1 MNWNEEDDLFS
12 HNHAEWKNQT
22 SRTFVRMSGSAVV
35 SLKHVVDLPTE
46 ETDAEPQKEEESDLR
61 RSKVAGL
68 D

>member
-1 MNWNEEDDLFS
+1 
-12 HNHAEWKNQT
+12 
-22 SRTFVRMSGSAVV
+22 MSGSAVV